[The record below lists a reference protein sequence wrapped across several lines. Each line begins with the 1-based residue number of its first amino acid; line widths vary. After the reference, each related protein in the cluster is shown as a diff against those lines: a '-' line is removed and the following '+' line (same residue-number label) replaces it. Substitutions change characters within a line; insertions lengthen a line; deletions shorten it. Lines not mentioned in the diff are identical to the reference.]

1 MSTLWRANGLALAL
15 DALQVGDGAGEDAR
29 DMATGV
35 AESMDKAMR
44 NSSRRATEIA
54 AFEGRSNGFQ
64 RPFENVLNASPRN
77 KIAFSKIP
85 EPGDRDS
92 RTA

>member
-1 MSTLWRANGLALAL
+1 
-15 DALQVGDGAGEDAR
+15 
-29 DMATGV
+29 MAVGV
-35 AESMDKAMR
+35 AESTDKAAHD
-44 NSSRRATEIA
+44 SLRRATEMC

-64 RPFENVLNASPRN
+64 RPFKNVLNAPPRN

>member
-1 MSTLWRANGLALAL
+1 MAEGNCAAGGRNGT
-15 DALQVGDGAGEDAR
+15 DADAR
-29 DMATGV
+29 DMAVGV
-35 AESMDKAMR
+35 AESTDKAAHD
-44 NSSRRATEIA
+44 SLRRATESA

-64 RPFENVLNASPRN
+64 RPFENVLNTPPRN
-77 KIAFSKIP
+77 KLAFCTVP